1 MLSDDIHLKYAL
13 NLLNEGIV
21 GRILAFFDG
30 CKQSLPKQLI
40 RSTGMNTHRNHC
52 KNEILHM
59 TGVSTAT
66 LYRLISKGAFSLSK
80 KLTCDSGRVV
90 GGLKSDIYNRVNS
103 RMQAGE

>member
-1 MLSDDIHLKYAL
+1 MPLTCSTKA
-13 NLLNEGIV
+13 
-21 GRILAFFDG
+21 
-30 CKQSLPKQLI
+30 SLGESLRFLMVVNKASQKQLI
-40 RSTGMNTHRNHC
+40 RSTGMNTQRILR
-52 KNEILHM
+52 KKEILHM
-59 TGVSTAT
+59 TGVSSAT